1 MVPTD
6 TDLSQGSS
14 TEQNNKYDTKR
25 EVVAFVATTSLRIPN
40 RYVIVLIEVTVLTD
54 QLIEDASIAHDRGLS
69 AIRLLVELML
79 DI

>member
-25 EVVAFVATTSLRIPN
+25 EVVATKATTSLRISKSLRDRIN
-40 RYVIVLIEVTVLTD
+40 RSD
-54 QLIEDASIAHDRGLS
+54 GSDGSAHRRRQRRARSRPHYDKVAR
-69 AIRLLVELML
+69 
-79 DI
+79 